1 VRRTQ
6 LLIAMIS
13 CAVIFTSPAA
23 HLSAQPPSPVLSAME
38 DELKR
43 SMQGLRL
50 ENEPPPYYMSYEVA
64 DEWGMRASAQL
75 GALVTNGTGRNRTLW
90 VEVRVGDYSF
100 DSSRFVTQT
109 RGGGPGSGV
118 VAVSLPLDD
127 DYQSLRRQ
135 IWLASDMAYKR
146 AVTTFARK
154 KAAFQNRV
162 VTDAIPDFSQEP
174 PAQALVPAG
183 DPARTAADW
192 ADRVRDVSA
201 VFKTNPDVR
210 ASEVWVS
217 STRATRY
224 FVNSEGSRVVT
235 PVRAATVQITAEAQA
250 DDGMVVRDAFSTTE
264 RELDELPA
272 TAPLVARAREL
283 SERITAL
290 RTAPLGEEYTG
301 PVLLERQASAE
312 FLSQT
317 LVQLMLAR
325 RAPDSDNIRMAQIY
339 QSQVSPFVTRLGL
352 RVLPDTFSVVDTPS
366 LTAFA
371 GKPVPGAYA
380 VDDEGVPAKDV
391 TLVEK
396 GRLVTLLTGR
406 TPQRKL
412 LKSNGHSRGGA
423 VQAGV
428 FQLKS
433 GLAVPASELK
443 GKYLELLK
451 LQDKE
456 YGYIIRS
463 IGSENDGSPDGG
475 PLIFHAVRVYLDGR
489 EEIVRGLRFAPVA
502 FGAFK
507 DIVETSVEQT
517 LHSYRAEGGTIVSV
531 IVPDVLFEELE
542 VQKTTDIAQK
552 PPVVTSPLLEATAR

>member
-1 VRRTQ
+1 MRMRV
-6 LLIAMIS
+6 LVA
-13 CAVIFTSPAA
+13 AVSVGVVLTIPGTHP
-23 HLSAQPPSPVLSAME
+23 SAQTVSPVLSAME

-43 SMQGLRL
+43 SMEGLRL
-50 ENEPPPYYMSYEVA
+50 ENEPAPYYISYEVA

-75 GALVTNGTGRNRTLW
+75 GALVTNTTGRSRTLW

-109 RGGGPGSGV
+109 RGGGPGSGT

-127 DYQSLRRQ
+127 DYASLRRQ
-135 IWLASDMAYKR
+135 IWLASDTAYKR

-162 VTDAIPDFSQEP
+162 ITEALPDFSQEA
-174 PAQALVPAG
+174 PAQALIPPS

-201 VFKTNPDVR
+201 AFKTNPDVR

-235 PVRAATVQITAEAQA
+235 PVRSATVQISAEAQA
-250 DDGMVVRDAFSTTE
+250 DDGMVVRDAFSATE
-264 RELDELPA
+264 RELDDLPA
-272 TAPLVARAREL
+272 ATLLMGRAQEL
-283 SERITAL
+283 SERITRL
-290 RTAPLGEEYTG
+290 REAPLGEEYTG
-301 PVLLERQASAE
+301 PVLLERPASAR

-366 LTAFA
+366 LTEFA
-371 GKPVPGAYA
+371 GKPVPGAYT

-391 TLVEK
+391 TLVDK

-406 TPQRKL
+406 TPQRRL
-412 LKSNGHSRGGA
+412 LRSNGHSRGGT

-433 GLAVPASELK
+433 GLAVPAAELK

-463 IGSENDGSPDGG
+463 IGSEGDGSPEGG

-517 LHSYRAEGGTIVSV
+517 LHSYRAEGGPIVSL

-552 PPVVTSPLLEATAR
+552 PPVVTSPLLEATVR